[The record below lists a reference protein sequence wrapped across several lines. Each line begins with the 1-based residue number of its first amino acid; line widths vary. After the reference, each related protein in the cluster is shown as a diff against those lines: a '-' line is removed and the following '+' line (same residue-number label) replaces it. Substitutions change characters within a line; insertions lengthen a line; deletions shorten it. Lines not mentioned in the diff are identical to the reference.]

1 MVRPSIF
8 SDESYNIYE
17 LHAELKHA
25 VTSGEA
31 SANTIEIAGVEAHAV
46 VIADE
51 EYARGYA
58 NGILSTITNVTY
70 PAAATVVAFSSLT
83 EGDIVDIYFPV
94 TGTASGSLVSN
105 TDTGKL
111 DLPRLQTV
119 QGWQVTA
126 NQVLVE
132 ECGSERKEPIDLRSH
147 GTVVLGLWRHGN
159 TALADF
165 AAAHEG
171 DSDGAKIPLLI
182 DVIDT
187 TVATTSHDLLFQ
199 ATVTSFNRA
208 GMEAEGKQGIITDTV
223 AFKFIPDVVPLEST

>member
-94 TGTASGSLVSN
+94 TGTASGSLESN

-111 DLPRLQTV
+111 DLPRLQIV
-119 QGWQVTA
+119 QGWQVAA

-132 ECGSERKEPIDLRSH
+132 ECGSERKEPIDLNSK
-147 GTVVLGLWRHGN
+147 GTIILGLYRYGN
-159 TALADF
+159 TAMADF
-165 AAAHEG
+165 VAAHEG
-171 DSDGAKIPLLI
+171 DSDGVKIPLLI
-182 DVIDT
+182 DVVDT
-187 TVATTSHDLLFQ
+187 TVSTATHDLLFP
-199 ATVTSFNRA
+199 ATVTSFNRVA
-208 GMEAEGKQGIITDTV
+208 MESDSVQGIITDTV
-223 AFKFIPDVVPLEST
+223 TFSFVPDVVPLEST